1 MENQLIITR
10 VHKGDYKYLYY
21 LMYEQK
27 LGLVGGDLSFL
38 KFLSEQAYTNEQ
50 IRINEKEYD
59 ISGEWIDCKYIF
71 EIKKKEKNKNERKN

>member
-21 LMYEQK
+21 LVYQQK
-27 LGLVGGDLSFL
+27 LGLIGGDLSFL
-38 KFLSEQAYTNEQ
+38 KYLSEQAYTNEQ

-71 EIKKKEKNKNERKN
+71 EIKKKEKNKK